1 MKIAAGFRM
10 AVALTLVAGTI
21 VAASCATELDLGPIP
36 SYEAALPEGAARPF
50 IVYGDSRRRLT
61 SEFWR
66 GDNNAGRQAIV
77 QALADERP
85 AFIFNTGDLVM
96 AGSERAEWR
105 WFHEQNR
112 PIFER
117 QIPYFAGLGNHEYMW
132 KSRQG
137 MENFFAYFPQLKGR
151 LWYEIRYPPALCLVL
166 DSNFHELKDDEIEAQ
181 DRWLS
186 EILAAAE
193 RDPAIHHVLLGFH
206 HAPFTNCLSHSDSRE
221 VKEHFLSRLTPK
233 VHVVVTGHVH
243 SYERFLVD
251 GVQYLVSGGGG
262 APLMPVDI
270 KKPHHEDQFHG
281 PAYRPAH
288 YCRFTPAGDRL
299 TCDVLMYRD
308 GAWQRVDGFECP

>member
-166 DSNFHELKDDEIEAQ
+166 DSKTTRSRPRTGGCPRSSPPPSGTPPSTTSSSGFTTLPSRTAFPIAT
-181 DRWLS
+181 RARS
-186 EILAAAE
+186 RSISS
-193 RDPAIHHVLLGFH
+193 PA
-206 HAPFTNCLSHSDSRE
+206 
-221 VKEHFLSRLTPK
+221 
-233 VHVVVTGHVH
+233 
-243 SYERFLVD
+243 
-251 GVQYLVSGGGG
+251 
-262 APLMPVDI
+262 
-270 KKPHHEDQFHG
+270 
-281 PAYRPAH
+281 
-288 YCRFTPAGDRL
+288 
-299 TCDVLMYRD
+299 
-308 GAWQRVDGFECP
+308 